1 MGELTNLMLAEAV
14 PVAAERL
21 PALEEYARL
30 LSEWNR
36 RMDLTSVQDADAPSR
51 HFLDS
56 LLPLKETGYFFP
68 GAKLIDV
75 GTGAGFPGLAIAVAR
90 PDMQITLLEAQGK
103 RCAFLNAV
111 KDALALDNVLVAN
124 DRAEVLGRSD
134 AHRERYDLAVA
145 RAVAAMNVLLEYLL
159 PFVKPGGYALCWKGP
174 ALRDEWKDG
183 AAAAKKLGGEAR
195 EPAVLRSP
203 ALAGE
208 RLLAPVYKAYP
219 IAPQFP
225 RKNGMPAKRPLKSDE
240 T

>member
-1 MGELTNLMLAEAV
+1 MGELTRLMLADGI
-14 PVAAERL
+14 PIAADRL

-36 RMDLTSVQDADAPSR
+36 RMDLTSVQDADAPAR

-56 LLPLKETGYFFP
+56 LLPLKETDYFFP
-68 GAKLIDV
+68 GASLIDV

-90 PDMQITLLEAQGK
+90 PDLRVTLLEAQGK

-111 KDALALDNVLVAN
+111 KDALGLDNALVVN
-124 DRAEVLGRSD
+124 DRAEVLGRAD
-134 AHRERYDLAVA
+134 GHRERYDLAAA

-174 ALRDEWKDG
+174 AVRDEWRDG
-183 AAAAKKLGGEAR
+183 EAAARKMGGQAR
-195 EPAVLRSP
+195 QPVALRSP
-203 ALAGE
+203 FLAGE
-208 RLLAPVYKAYP
+208 RLLVPVYKTNP

-225 RKNGMPAKRPLKSDE
+225 RKNGMPAKRPLRCDE
-240 T
+240 K